1 MMKRTQRFLLVFS
14 LLSLLISCAPPTSG
28 PKGAMATSTP
38 NLPPPNVTRIA
49 PPDAGETL
57 ERYLQA
63 YRQDDYATMYD
74 LLSENSRG
82 AISLDDF
89 SKMHAESRDAMSA
102 YDLEYQVLSSSL
114 SPRSATLNVRLTYH
128 TALFGDLS
136 REIPFQLNLEHGGWR
151 LLWSPG
157 LILPELQGGGR
168 LVTSYEI
175 PARGDIYDR
184 QGLPIATQSDIV
196 AIGIIPGQINPDT
209 EGFLL
214 SELSKVTGLPAPVIA
229 ERYANALPDWY
240 IPIGETNGDAA
251 QRLLRLNLAGLVLT
265 PYSSRF
271 YYDQGIAPQT
281 VGYLLSISKENLRPY
296 RRRGYRG
303 DERVGAAGIE
313 KSAESYL
320 AGKHG
325 AKLYVASA
333 DGTIKNLI
341 ASTDPQAAA
350 SVYLTLDRNLQ
361 LQAQRALAG
370 FRGAIVVMEVNSGR
384 ILALASSPNFDP
396 NLFDPQNRNNVLLND
411 LLNDPNTPLVNRA
424 TQGEYP
430 LGSVFKIITMAAGM
444 ESGLFAADTTYD
456 CQYDFT
462 ELPNIVLHDWTW
474 DHCQQQL
481 QTEGEC
487 KTRPSGVLTLPEGL
501 MRSCNPWFWHIGVT
515 LYKYERRGDIANMA
529 RAFGL
534 GAPTGIQD
542 VPEASG
548 NIGEPQTLLEITNQA
563 IGQGDVRV
571 TPLQVA
577 RFIAAIA
584 NGGTL
589 YRPQVIEKIQA
600 VDGTLLRAF
609 RPEAVGMLPLRA
621 ENLQVI
627 RDAMIQVVQNP
638 RGTAYYR
645 LSGLGIPLAGK
656 TGTAESGIPGAPHAW
671 FAGFTM
677 ANNPNKPDIA
687 VAVIV
692 ENAGEGSDY
701 AAPIFRRMIES
712 YFYGQPR
719 SLYWWESTFGVT
731 RTPTPLG
738 GIPTETPKP

>member
-1 MMKRTQRFLLVFS
+1 MSKRFLLLTLVIAWLVLACTPS
-14 LLSLLISCAPPTSG
+14 TASGEDRATPT
-28 PKGAMATSTP
+28 PA
-38 NLPPPNVTRIA
+38 LPPPSVTRIA
-49 PPDAGETL
+49 APDAGETL
-57 ERYLQA
+57 QTYLEA
-63 YRQDDYATMYD
+63 YRQDDYTTMYS
-74 LLSENSRG
+74 LLAQSSRAGLSEE
-82 AISLDDF
+82 DF
-89 SKMHAESRDAMSA
+89 GKIHAEARDTMSA
-102 YDLEYQVLSSSL
+102 YDLEYQVIASSIG
-114 SPRSATLNVRLTYH
+114 PRAAQMTVRLTYH

-136 REIPFQLNLEHGGWR
+136 REIPFELTLENGRWHI
-151 LLWSPG
+151 LWTPG

-168 LVTSYEI
+168 LVTNYSV

-184 QGLPIATQSDIV
+184 QGQPIATQSDIV
-196 AIGIIPGQINPDT
+196 AIGIVPGQINPDT
-209 EGFLL
+209 EEFMLG
-214 SELSKVTGLPAPVIA
+214 ELSKVTGLPPQAIY

-240 IPIGETNGDAA
+240 IPIGETNGETA

-265 PYSSRF
+265 PYNSRF

-281 VGYLLSISKENLRPY
+281 VGYLLSIQPENLRQY
-296 RRRGYRG
+296 RRQGYRG

-313 KSAESYL
+313 KSAEDYL

-325 AKLYVASA
+325 ATLYVASA
-333 DGTIKNLI
+333 DGSILNRI
-341 ASTDPQAAA
+341 ASAEAEPAA
-350 SVYLTLDRNLQ
+350 SVYLTIDRNLQ
-361 LQAQRALAG
+361 LQAQRALMG
-370 FRGAIVVMEVNSGR
+370 FRGAIVVIEVDTGR
-384 ILALASSPNFDP
+384 VLALASSPGFDP
-396 NLFDPQNRNNVLLND
+396 NLFDPQNRNSILLNN
-411 LLNDPNTPLVNRA
+411 LLNDPANPLYNRA

-462 ELPNIVLHDWTW
+462 ELPNLVLHDWTW
-474 DHCQQQL
+474 DHCQQEL

-487 KTRPSGVLTLPEGL
+487 KTKPSGVLTLPEGL

-515 LYKYERRGDIANMA
+515 LYRYDRRGDIANMA

-542 VPEASG
+542 VAEASG
-548 NIGEPQTLLEITNQA
+548 NIGEPQTLLEITNQS
-563 IGQGDVRV
+563 IGQGDVLV

-589 YRPQVIEKIQA
+589 YRPQIIEKVQA
-600 VDGTLLRAF
+600 VDGSLLRSF
-609 RPEAVGMLPLRA
+609 RPEAVGTLPLRA

-627 RDAMIQVVQNP
+627 RDAMVQVVKNP

-645 LSGLGIPLAGK
+645 FSGLNIPLAGK
-656 TGTAESGIPGAPHAW
+656 TGTAESGIPGSPHAW

-677 ANNPNKPDIA
+677 AGNPDKPDIA

-701 AAPIFRRMIES
+701 AAPIFRRVIES

-738 GIPTETPKP
+738 GIPTKTPKP

>member
-1 MMKRTQRFLLVFS
+1 MKLSQRFLV
-14 LLSLLISCAPPTSG
+14 LLLAFLLSCAPPTSG
-28 PKGAMATSTP
+28 INDATLTPTP

-49 PPDAGETL
+49 APDAGEIL
-57 ERYLQA
+57 RRYLEA
-63 YRQDDYATMYD
+63 YRQDDYAAMYN
-74 LLSENSRG
+74 LLSENSR
-82 AISLDDF
+82 ASISLDDF
-89 SKMHAESRDAMSA
+89 SKIHAESRDAMSA
-102 YDLEYQVLSSSL
+102 YDLEYQLLSSSL
-114 SPRSATLNVRLTYH
+114 SPRSARLTARLTYH

-136 REIPFQLNLEHGGWR
+136 REIPFDLNLEGGGWR
-151 LLWSPG
+151 LLWSPA

-168 LVTSYEI
+168 LVTSYEV

-184 QGLPIATQSDIV
+184 RGLPIATQSDIV
-196 AIGIIPGQINPDT
+196 AIGIVPGQINPDT

-214 SELSKVTGLPAPVIA
+214 SELSKATGVPASVIA

-240 IPIGETNGDAA
+240 IPVGEASGETA
-251 QRLLRLNLAGLVLT
+251 QRLLRLNLAGVVVT
-265 PYSSRF
+265 PYNSRF
-271 YYDQGIAPQT
+271 YHDQGIAPQT
-281 VGYLLSISKENLRPY
+281 VGYLLSISAENLRQY

-303 DERVGAAGIE
+303 DERIGAAGIE
-313 KSAESYL
+313 KSAENYL

-333 DGTIKNLI
+333 DGTIKNLL
-341 ASTDPQAAA
+341 ASTDPKPAA
-350 SVYLTLDRNLQ
+350 SVYLTIDRDLQ
-361 LQAQRALAG
+361 LQAQRALDG
-370 FRGAIVVMEVNSGR
+370 FRGAIVVMEINTGR

-396 NLFDPQNRNNVLLND
+396 NLFDPQNRNNILLNT

-430 LGSVFKIITMAAGM
+430 LGSVFKIITMSAGM

-474 DHCQQQL
+474 DHCQQEL

-487 KTRPSGVLTLPEGL
+487 KTKPSGVLTLPEGL

-515 LYKYERRGDIANMA
+515 LYQYDRRGDIANMA

-589 YRPQVIEKIQA
+589 YRPQIIEKIQA

-609 RPEAVGMLPLRA
+609 RPEAVGTLPLRA
-621 ENLQVI
+621 ENLQVL

-645 LSGLGIPLAGK
+645 FSGLGIPLAGK

-677 ANNPNKPDIA
+677 ANNPDKPDIA

-692 ENAGEGSDY
+692 ENAGEGADY
-701 AAPIFRRMIES
+701 AAPIFRRVIES
-712 YFYGQPR
+712 YFYSRPR
-719 SLYWWESTFGVT
+719 TLYWWESTFGVT

>member
-1 MMKRTQRFLLVFS
+1 MSKRFLLLTLVIAWLVLACTPS
-14 LLSLLISCAPPTSG
+14 TASGEDRATPT
-28 PKGAMATSTP
+28 PA
-38 NLPPPNVTRIA
+38 LPPPSVTRIA
-49 PPDAGETL
+49 APDAGETL
-57 ERYLQA
+57 QTYLEA
-63 YRQDDYATMYD
+63 YRRDDYTTMYS
-74 LLSENSRG
+74 LLAQSSRAGLSE
-82 AISLDDF
+82 DDF
-89 SKMHAESRDAMSA
+89 GKIHAEARDTMSA
-102 YDLEYQVLSSSL
+102 YDLEYQVIASSIG
-114 SPRSATLNVRLTYH
+114 PRAAQMTVRLTYH

-136 REIPFQLNLEHGGWR
+136 REIPFELTLENGRWHI
-151 LLWSPG
+151 LWTPG

-168 LVTSYEI
+168 LVTNYSV

-184 QGLPIATQSDIV
+184 QGQPIATQSDIV
-196 AIGIIPGQINPDT
+196 AIGIVPGQINPDT
-209 EGFLL
+209 EEFMLG
-214 SELSKVTGLPAPVIA
+214 ELSKVTGLPPQAIY

-240 IPIGETNGDAA
+240 IPIGETNGETA

-265 PYSSRF
+265 PYNSRF

-281 VGYLLSISKENLRPY
+281 VGYLLSIQPENLRQY
-296 RRRGYRG
+296 RRQGYRG

-313 KSAESYL
+313 KSAEDYL

-325 AKLYVASA
+325 ATLYVASA
-333 DGTIKNLI
+333 DGSILNRI
-341 ASTDPQAAA
+341 ASAEAEPAA
-350 SVYLTLDRNLQ
+350 SVYLTIDRNLQ
-361 LQAQRALAG
+361 LQAQRALMG
-370 FRGAIVVMEVNSGR
+370 FRGAIVVIEVDTGR
-384 ILALASSPNFDP
+384 VLALASSPGFDP
-396 NLFDPQNRNNVLLND
+396 NLFDPQNRNSILLNN
-411 LLNDPNTPLVNRA
+411 LLNDPANPLYNRA

-462 ELPNIVLHDWTW
+462 ELPNLVLHDWTW
-474 DHCQQQL
+474 DHCQQEL

-487 KTRPSGVLTLPEGL
+487 KTKPSGVLTLPEGL

-515 LYKYERRGDIANMA
+515 LYRYDRRGDIANMA

-542 VPEASG
+542 VAEASG
-548 NIGEPQTLLEITNQA
+548 NIGEPQTLLEITNQS
-563 IGQGDVRV
+563 IGQGDVLV

-589 YRPQVIEKIQA
+589 YRPQIIEKVQA
-600 VDGTLLRAF
+600 VDGSLLRSF
-609 RPEAVGMLPLRA
+609 RPEAVGTLPLRA

-627 RDAMIQVVQNP
+627 RDAMVQVVKNP

-645 LSGLGIPLAGK
+645 FSGLNIPLAGK
-656 TGTAESGIPGAPHAW
+656 TGTAESGIPGSPHAW

-677 ANNPNKPDIA
+677 AGNPDKPDIA

-701 AAPIFRRMIES
+701 AAPIFRRVIES

-738 GIPTETPKP
+738 GIPTKTPKP

>member
-1 MMKRTQRFLLVFS
+1 MKLPQRFLFF
-14 LLSLLISCAPPTSG
+14 LLAFLLSCAPLTSG
-28 PKGAMATSTP
+28 INDVTPTSTP

-57 ERYLQA
+57 QRYLEA

-74 LLSENSRG
+74 LLSESSR
-82 AISLDDF
+82 ASISLDDF
-89 SKMHAESRDAMSA
+89 SKTHAEARDAMSA
-102 YDLEYQVLSSSL
+102 YDLEYQLLSSSL
-114 SPRSATLNVRLTYH
+114 SPRSARLTVRLTYH

-136 REIPFQLNLEHGGWR
+136 REIPFDLSLEGGRWR
-151 LLWSPG
+151 MLWSPG
-157 LILPELQGGGR
+157 WILPELQGGGR
-168 LVTSYEI
+168 LVTSYEV

-184 QGLPIATQSDIV
+184 NGLPIATQSDIV
-196 AIGIIPGQINPDT
+196 AIGIVPGQINPDT

-214 SELSKVTGLPAPVIA
+214 SELSKATGVPASVIA

-240 IPIGETNGDAA
+240 IPIGETNGETA
-251 QRLLRLNLAGLVLT
+251 QRLLRLNLAGVVVT
-265 PYSSRF
+265 PYNSRF

-281 VGYLLSISKENLRPY
+281 VGYLLSISTENLRQY

-313 KSAESYL
+313 KSAENYL

-325 AKLYVASA
+325 ARLYVASV
-333 DGTIKNLI
+333 DGTIKNLL
-341 ASTDPQAAA
+341 ASTEPEAAA
-350 SVYLTLDRNLQ
+350 SVYLTIDRDLQ
-361 LQAQRALAG
+361 LQAQRALDG
-370 FRGAIVVMEVNSGR
+370 FRGAIVVMEVNTGR

-396 NLFDPQNRNNVLLND
+396 NLFDPQNRNNILLNT

-430 LGSVFKIITMAAGM
+430 LGSVFKIITMSAGM

-474 DHCQQQL
+474 DHCQQEL

-487 KTRPSGVLTLPEGL
+487 KTKPSGVLSLPEGL

-515 LYKYERRGDIANMA
+515 LYQYDRRGDIANMA

-609 RPEAVGMLPLRA
+609 RPEAVGTLPLRA

-645 LSGLGIPLAGK
+645 FSGLGIPLAGK

-677 ANNPNKPDIA
+677 ANNPDKPDIA

-692 ENAGEGSDY
+692 ENAGEGADY
-701 AAPIFRRMIES
+701 AAPIFRRVIES
-712 YFYGQPR
+712 YFYGRPR
-719 SLYWWESTFGVT
+719 ALYWWESTFGVT

>member
-1 MMKRTQRFLLVFS
+1 
-14 LLSLLISCAPPTSG
+14 
-28 PKGAMATSTP
+28 
-38 NLPPPNVTRIA
+38 
-49 PPDAGETL
+49 
-57 ERYLQA
+57 
-63 YRQDDYATMYD
+63 
-74 LLSENSRG
+74 
-82 AISLDDF
+82 
-89 SKMHAESRDAMSA
+89 
-102 YDLEYQVLSSSL
+102 
-114 SPRSATLNVRLTYH
+114 
-128 TALFGDLS
+128 
-136 REIPFQLNLEHGGWR
+136 
-151 LLWSPG
+151 
-157 LILPELQGGGR
+157 
-168 LVTSYEI
+168 
-175 PARGDIYDR
+175 
-184 QGLPIATQSDIV
+184 
-196 AIGIIPGQINPDT
+196 
-209 EGFLL
+209 
-214 SELSKVTGLPAPVIA
+214 
-229 ERYANALPDWY
+229 
-240 IPIGETNGDAA
+240 
-251 QRLLRLNLAGLVLT
+251 
-265 PYSSRF
+265 
-271 YYDQGIAPQT
+271 
-281 VGYLLSISKENLRPY
+281 
-296 RRRGYRG
+296 
-303 DERVGAAGIE
+303 
-313 KSAESYL
+313 
-320 AGKHG
+320 
-325 AKLYVASA
+325 
-333 DGTIKNLI
+333 
-341 ASTDPQAAA
+341 
-350 SVYLTLDRNLQ
+350 
-361 LQAQRALAG
+361 
-370 FRGAIVVMEVNSGR
+370 
-384 ILALASSPNFDP
+384 
-396 NLFDPQNRNNVLLND
+396 
-411 LLNDPNTPLVNRA
+411 
-424 TQGEYP
+424 
-430 LGSVFKIITMAAGM
+430 
-444 ESGLFAADTTYD
+444 
-456 CQYDFT
+456 
-462 ELPNIVLHDWTW
+462 
-474 DHCQQQL
+474 
-481 QTEGEC
+481 
-487 KTRPSGVLTLPEGL
+487 

-609 RPEAVGMLPLRA
+609 RPEAVGTLPLRA

-627 RDAMIQVVQNP
+627 HDAMIQVVQNP

>member
-1 MMKRTQRFLLVFS
+1 MLNMPKRLL
-14 LLSLLISCAPPTSG
+14 LLTLIIAQLVLACTPSTVP
-28 PKGAMATSTP
+28 GADRATSTP
-38 NLPPPNVTRIA
+38 ELPPPSVTRIA
-49 PPDAGETL
+49 APDAGETL
-57 ERYLQA
+57 RTYLEA
-63 YRQDDYATMYD
+63 YRRDDYATMYS
-74 LLSENSRG
+74 LLAQSAQS
-82 AISLDDF
+82 SLSQDDF
-89 SKMHAESRDAMSA
+89 DKIHAEARDAMSA
-102 YDLEYQVLSSSL
+102 YDLEYQVIASSVG
-114 SPRSATLNVRLTYH
+114 PRTAQMTVRLTYH

-136 REIPFQLNLEHGGWR
+136 REIPFELSLENG
-151 LLWSPG
+151 LWHILWTPG

-168 LVTSYEI
+168 LVTSYEV
-175 PARGDIYDR
+175 PARGDLYDR

-196 AIGIIPGQINPDT
+196 AIGLVPGQINPDT
-209 EGFLL
+209 EEFMLG
-214 SELSKVTGLPAPVIA
+214 ELSKITGLTPQAIY

-240 IPIGETNGDAA
+240 IPIGETDGQTA

-265 PYSSRF
+265 PYNSRF

-281 VGYLLSISKENLRPY
+281 VGYMLSIQPENLRQY
-296 RRRGYRG
+296 RRKGYRG

-313 KSAESYL
+313 KSAEDYL

-325 AKLYVASA
+325 ATLYVASA
-333 DGTIKNLI
+333 DGTILNRI
-341 ASTDPQAAA
+341 ASTEAEPAA
-350 SVYLTLDRNLQ
+350 SVYLTIDRNLQ
-361 LQAQRALAG
+361 LQAQRALSG
-370 FRGAIVVMEVNSGR
+370 FRGAIVVMEIDSGR

-396 NLFDPQNRNNVLLND
+396 NLFDPQNRNNILLNN
-411 LLNDPNTPLVNRA
+411 LLNDPANPLLNRA

-430 LGSVFKIITMAAGM
+430 LGSVFKIITMSAGM

-474 DHCQQQL
+474 DHCQQEL

-487 KTRPSGVLTLPEGL
+487 KTKPSGVLTLPEGL

-515 LYKYERRGDIANMA
+515 LYRYDRRGDIANMA

-542 VPEASG
+542 VAEAGG
-548 NIGEPQTLLEITNQA
+548 NINEPQTLLEITNQA
-563 IGQGDVRV
+563 IGQGDVLV

-577 RFIAAIA
+577 RFMAAIA

-589 YRPQVIEKIQA
+589 YRPQIVEKVQT
-600 VDGTLLRAF
+600 VDGRLLRSF
-609 RPEAVGMLPLRA
+609 RPEAVGTLPLRA

-627 RDAMIQVVQNP
+627 RDAMVQVVKNP

-645 LSGLGIPLAGK
+645 FSGLNIPLAGK
-656 TGTAESGIPGAPHAW
+656 TGTAESGIPGSPHAW

-677 ANNPNKPDIA
+677 AGNPDKPDIA

-701 AAPIFRRMIES
+701 AAPIFRRVIES

-738 GIPTETPKP
+738 GIPTKTPKP

>member
-1 MMKRTQRFLLVFS
+1 MIKLIQRFLLVFS
-14 LLSLLISCAPPTSG
+14 LLSLLISCAPPDSG

-82 AISLDDF
+82 AISAEDF
-89 SKMHAESRDAMSA
+89 SKIHAESRDAMSA
-102 YDLEYQVLSSSL
+102 YDLEYQLLSSTL
-114 SPRSATLNVRLTYH
+114 GPRSAKLNVRLTYR

-136 REIPFQLNLEHGGWR
+136 REIPFELNLERGGWR

-196 AIGIIPGQINPDT
+196 AIGIVPGQINPDT

-240 IPIGETNGDAA
+240 IPIGETNGQMA

-281 VGYLLSISKENLRPY
+281 VGYLLSISKENLRQY

-320 AGKHG
+320 AGKRG

-341 ASTDPQAAA
+341 ASTDPKAAA

-396 NLFDPQNRNNVLLND
+396 NLFDPQNRNSVLLNT

-456 CQYDFT
+456 CQYNFT
-462 ELPNIVLHDWTW
+462 ELPNIVLYDWTW
-474 DHCQQQL
+474 DHCQQEL
-481 QTEGEC
+481 RTEGEC
-487 KTRPSGVLTLPEGL
+487 KTKPSGVLSLPEGL

-515 LYKYERRGDIANMA
+515 LYQYDRRGDIANMA

-600 VDGTLLRAF
+600 VDGTLLRTF
-609 RPEAVGMLPLRA
+609 RPEAVGTLPLRA

-627 RDAMIQVVQNP
+627 HDAMIQVVQNP

-645 LSGLGIPLAGK
+645 FSGLGIPLAGK

-677 ANNPNKPDIA
+677 ANNPDKPDIA

-701 AAPIFRRMIES
+701 AAPIFRRVIES